1 VRRFA
6 NFVCDVFAFRHVKKF
21 DLLLTVLLTILTG
34 MFATWLVNYLIA
46 FYPQQV
52 PAGLESANR
61 AIRESEGPLLYS
73 FLFGVCVFAPIIE
86 ELFFRGFLWWV
97 LEKLLSARSAFA
109 ITTVLFAMAHLDVLH
124 VIAVFPLGLLF
135 GFLRLRTKSLW
146 APLLAHA
153 LNNTLASINMI
164 L

>member
-6 NFVCDVFAFRHVKKF
+6 NFVCEVFAFRRVKKL
-21 DLLLTVLLTILTG
+21 DLLLTVFLTILTG
-34 MFATWLVNYLIA
+34 MFATWLVNYLIV
-46 FYPQQV
+46 FYPQQI

-61 AIRESEGPLLYS
+61 AIRDSEGPLLYS
-73 FLFGVCVFAPIIE
+73 FLFGVCIFAPIVE

-97 LEKLLSARSAFA
+97 LEKLLSARLAFM
-109 ITTVLFAMAHLDVLH
+109 ITTVLFAIAHLDILH

-135 GFLRLRTKSLW
+135 GFLRLKTKSLW
-146 APLLAHA
+146 APLLAHV
-153 LNNTLASINMI
+153 LNNTLASINMV